1 MYVKQL
7 KCLVCNSEYPPEHI
21 YVCPTCGLQGILDVQ
36 YDYEKISSVINKSV
50 LSTRPLNHWRY
61 KEFLPIDIDPAS
73 LHGMSLDQKENIESD
88 NQSITQSSIHPI
100 SQSSNQPITQSSN
113 QSIPAVQ
120 GVESPNNVKIIKRQ
134 SVPPLH
140 IGWTPV
146 YDVPRLA
153 KEVGVRKLFLKDDG
167 RNPTNSYKDRASAV
181 GVMKAI
187 EFGFN
192 TVAAAS
198 TGNAASSL
206 AGLAASVGL
215 KCFIFVPQRAPEPK
229 VTQLL
234 IFGATVLRVKGS
246 YENAFD
252 LCWEACKKFG
262 WYNRSSGTNPY
273 LVEGKKTGGHEIAE
287 QCAADLPDWVVV
299 SVGDG
304 CTIGGIG
311 KGLQEMK
318 LAGLINR
325 VPRLLGVQAEGAKP
339 ILDAYYSGNDLVPSD
354 TDTVADSIA
363 VGTPRNWRRAIQ
375 QIKHSGGEMIAVS
388 DEEILE
394 AMRTTARLGGVFGEP
409 AGVTGAAG
417 VKRAVEKG
425 IIKSNESVLAVI
437 TGNGL
442 KDIQT
447 AKQAAGKE
455 ITIEPDLRSLEKEF
469 SSVTVASMKLR

>member
-1 MYVKQL
+1 MNNTTFTTGL
-7 KCLVCNSEYPPEHI
+7 KCIVCSTMYPPGHM
-21 YVCPTCGLQGILDVQ
+21 YVCPDCGMQGILDVQ
-36 YDYEKISSVINKSV
+36 YDYEKINSV
-50 LSTRPLNHWRY
+50 LTSDVLSSRPLHHWRY
-61 KEFLPIDIDPAS
+61 REFLPI
-73 LHGMSLDQKENIESD
+73 
-88 NQSITQSSIHPI
+88 SSTADLP
-100 SQSSNQPITQSSN
+100 
-113 QSIPAVQ
+113 
-120 GVESPNNVKIIKRQ
+120 R
-134 SVPPLH
+134 LH

-153 KEVGVRKLFLKDDG
+153 KEVGVKKLFLKDDG

-187 EFGFN
+187 EFKFD

-206 AGLAASVGL
+206 AGFAASVGL
-215 KCFIFVPQRAPEPK
+215 RSYIFVPERAPDPK

-234 IFGATVLRVKGS
+234 IFGATVLRIKGS

-252 LCWEACKKFG
+252 LCWEACEKFG

-287 QCAADLPDWVVV
+287 QCVADLPDWVAV

-318 LAGLINR
+318 LAELIDR

-339 ILDAYYSGNDLVPSD
+339 IFDAYYSGNDLIPSD

-363 VGTPRNWRRAIQ
+363 VGTPRNWRRAIE
-375 QIKHSGGEMIAVS
+375 QIKLSGGEMIAVS
-388 DEEILE
+388 DEEILG

-409 AGVTGAAG
+409 AGVTGVAG

-425 IIKSNESVLAVI
+425 IIRANESVLTVI
-437 TGNGL
+437 SGNGL

-455 ITIEPDLRSLEKEF
+455 ITIEPDLRSLEK
-469 SSVTVASMKLR
+469 VLPKQANAVI